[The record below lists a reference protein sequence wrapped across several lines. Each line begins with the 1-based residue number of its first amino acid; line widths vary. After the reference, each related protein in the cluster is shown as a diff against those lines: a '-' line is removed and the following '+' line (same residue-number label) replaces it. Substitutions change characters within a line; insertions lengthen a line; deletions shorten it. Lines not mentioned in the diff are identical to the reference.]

1 MTSIGLRAYLDDELR
16 KLRETDPDKIVD
28 EFEITSEELLEAF
41 YHKIITKLKEN
52 YDGCEEESDEEG

>member
-1 MTSIGLRAYLDDELR
+1 MSTIGLRAYLDDELR

-41 YHKIITKLKEN
+41 YHNIITKLKEN
-52 YDGCEEESDEEG
+52 YDGCEEDEDDEG